1 MSEASGFFQAMW
13 DENLMNPT
21 TEEYTGWWDRSYIAQ
36 QFMEYFSLFVGN
48 GVFVSPTNQLMVVP
62 GAGRTV
68 IVSTGWAFIN
78 GGWYHNDSELL
89 LEVAAN
95 NSSTNRVDSVRVR
108 YSAADRKIS
117 TVVVNGE
124 TGVTRGDTIWDL
136 EIAQIITTP
145 GFVSISASNIS
156 DMRPDEGVCGFVK
169 GLLEVVSTS
178 DLFNQFQG
186 MFEEWFVTVKDQV
199 TGDLAIRLQQ
209 EFEELNRNV
218 EQYKLATEQMIT
230 EYQNDTSNAISTY
243 KSDMNQIVNEYKQN
257 TDQAVS
263 DARALVTDYVDKD
276 FVIEKQALN
285 FVDNV
290 CKITNAKVTANTL
303 VDVYF
308 TSETIEVASQAEIVV
323 DSYDGYIQLT
333 ANVTP
338 IGAIEAIIRVR
349 VR

>member
-1 MSEASGFFQAMW
+1 MAEASGFFQAMW
-13 DENLMNPT
+13 DESLRNPI
-21 TEEYTGWWDRSYIAQ
+21 TEEYTGWWDRAYVAK

-48 GVFVSPTNQLMVVP
+48 GVFVSPTNQLLVVP

-68 IVSTGWAFIN
+68 IVSPGWAFIN

-89 LEVAAN
+89 VEIAAN
-95 NSSTNRVDSVRVR
+95 NSSTNRVDSVRAR
-108 YSAADRKIS
+108 LSESDRKIS
-117 TVVVNGE
+117 IVVVNGE
-124 TGVTRGDTIWDL
+124 TGVVRGDTIWDL
-136 EIAQIITTP
+136 EIAQVITTP
-145 GFVSISASNIS
+145 GFATVSAANIS
-156 DMRPDEGVCGFVK
+156 DMRPDESVCGFVK
-169 GLLEVVSTS
+169 GLLEVISTS

-186 MFEEWFVTVKDQV
+186 MFEEWFATVKDQV

-209 EFEELNRNV
+209 EFEELNQNV
-218 EQYKLATEQMIT
+218 EQYKSETERMISS
-230 EYQNDTSNAISTY
+230 YKSDTSQEISTY
-243 KSDMNQIVNEYKQN
+243 KTDMERIVSDYKTS
-257 TDQAVS
+257 TDEAVS
-263 DARALVTDYVDKD
+263 DAQALVTDYVDKD
-276 FVIEKQALN
+276 FVIEKQTLN

-338 IGAIEAIIRVR
+338 IGTIEAIIRVR